1 MASPK
6 IEIYSKWGCPF
17 CFRAKGLLDAK
28 SVTYVE
34 YDITMGGPKRTEMV
48 ERAPEA
54 TTVPQ
59 IFIDNVGIGGCDD
72 LFALDAAGKLDPLLG
87 R

>member
-1 MASPK
+1 MSSPQ

-17 CFRAKGLLDAK
+17 CSRAKALLEAK
-28 SVTYVE
+28 GAKYDE
-34 YDITMGGPKRTEMV
+34 YDITMGGPKRAEMA
-48 ERAPEA
+48 ERAPGA

-59 IFIDNVGIGGCDD
+59 IFIGNFGIGGCDE
-72 LFALDAAGKLDPLLG
+72 LFALDASGKLDPLLG